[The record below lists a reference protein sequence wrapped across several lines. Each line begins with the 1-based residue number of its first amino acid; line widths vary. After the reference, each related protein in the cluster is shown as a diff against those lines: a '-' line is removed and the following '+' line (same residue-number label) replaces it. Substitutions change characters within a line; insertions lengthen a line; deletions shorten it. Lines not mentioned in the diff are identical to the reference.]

1 MSMGIKEVK
10 QWAKEKVK
18 GKRLTILV
26 VLIILSALSG
36 YSVVNDKDG
45 LLSSLLSIA
54 MSLLL
59 FIVTVGYAKF
69 MLNFVNDKEYNL
81 NQLWSYFGD
90 WKNLATVWIHET
102 IMIFLYFLLLIVPG
116 IVKTISY
123 SLVPYILVDDPNMS
137 SGDVLDLSS
146 KMMNGHKMDY
156 FKLELSF
163 IGWHLLAVLT
173 LGILE
178 IWIAPYQATAMT
190 KFLSEVK
197 SEYEKANPKTVEA

>member
-1 MSMGIKEVK
+1 MGIKEVK

-59 FIVTVGYAKF
+59 FIVTVGYTKF
-69 MLNFVNDKEYNL
+69 MLNFINDKEYSL
-81 NQLWSYFGD
+81 EQLWSYFGD

-116 IVKTISY
+116 IIKTISY

-197 SEYEKANPKTVEA
+197 SEYEKANSKTVEA

>member
-1 MSMGIKEVK
+1 MGIKEVK

-59 FIVTVGYAKF
+59 FIVTVGYTKF
-69 MLNFVNDKEYNL
+69 MLNFINDKEYSL
-81 NQLWSYFGD
+81 DQLWSYFGD

-116 IVKTISY
+116 IIKTISY

-137 SGDVLDLSS
+137 SGDVLDLST

-197 SEYEKANPKTVEA
+197 SEYEKANSKTVEA

>member
-1 MSMGIKEVK
+1 MGIKEVK

-59 FIVTVGYAKF
+59 FIVTVGYTKF
-69 MLNFVNDKEYNL
+69 MLNFINDKEYSL
-81 NQLWSYFGD
+81 DQLWSYFGD

-116 IVKTISY
+116 IIKTISY

-137 SGDVLDLSS
+137 SGDVLDLST

>member
-1 MSMGIKEVK
+1 MEIKEVK

-18 GKRLTILV
+18 GKRLLILV
-26 VLIILSALSG
+26 ALIILSALSG
-36 YSVVNDKDG
+36 YTVVNNKDSA
-45 LLSSLLSIA
+45 LSSLLSIA
-54 MSLLL
+54 ISLLL

-81 NQLWSYFGD
+81 NQLWSCFGD

-102 IMIFLYFLLLIVPG
+102 VMVFLYYLLLIVPG
-116 IVKTISY
+116 IIKTISY

-137 SGDVLDLSS
+137 SGDVLDLST

-178 IWIAPYQATAMT
+178 IWIAPYQATAMA
-190 KFLSEVK
+190 KFLIEVK

>member
-1 MSMGIKEVK
+1 MSMGIKEIK
-10 QWAKEKVK
+10 QWAKEKVN

-26 VLIILSALSG
+26 ALIILSALSG

-116 IVKTISY
+116 IIKTISY

>member
-1 MSMGIKEVK
+1 MGIKEVK

-116 IVKTISY
+116 IIKTISY

>member
-59 FIVTVGYAKF
+59 FIVTVGYTKF
-69 MLNFVNDKEYNL
+69 MLNFINDKEYSL
-81 NQLWSYFGD
+81 DQLWSYFGD

-116 IVKTISY
+116 IIKTISY

-197 SEYEKANPKTVEA
+197 SEYEKANSKTVEA

>member
-1 MSMGIKEVK
+1 MSMGIKEIK

-59 FIVTVGYAKF
+59 FIVTVGYTKF
-69 MLNFVNDKEYNL
+69 MLNFINDKEYSL
-81 NQLWSYFGD
+81 DQLWSYFGD

-116 IVKTISY
+116 IIKTISY

-137 SGDVLDLSS
+137 SGDVLDLST

-197 SEYEKANPKTVEA
+197 SEYEKANSKTVEA

>member
-59 FIVTVGYAKF
+59 FIVTVGYTKF
-69 MLNFVNDKEYNL
+69 MLNFINDKEYSL
-81 NQLWSYFGD
+81 EQLWSYFGD
-90 WKNLATVWIHET
+90 WKNLAQ
-102 IMIFLYFLLLIVPG
+102 YG
-116 IVKTISY
+116 S
-123 SLVPYILVDDPNMS
+123 
-137 SGDVLDLSS
+137 
-146 KMMNGHKMDY
+146 
-156 FKLELSF
+156 
-163 IGWHLLAVLT
+163 
-173 LGILE
+173 
-178 IWIAPYQATAMT
+178 T
-190 KFLSEVK
+190 KQL
-197 SEYEKANPKTVEA
+197 

>member
-1 MSMGIKEVK
+1 MSMGIKEIK

-59 FIVTVGYAKF
+59 FIVTVGYTKF
-69 MLNFVNDKEYNL
+69 MLNFINDKEYSL
-81 NQLWSYFGD
+81 DQLWSYFGD

-116 IVKTISY
+116 IIKTISY
-123 SLVPYILVDDPNMS
+123 SLVPYILVYDPNMS

>member
-1 MSMGIKEVK
+1 MGIKEVK

-18 GKRLTILV
+18 GKRLLILV
-26 VLIILSALSG
+26 ALIILSALSG
-36 YSVVNDKDG
+36 YSVVNNKNG
-45 LLSSLLSIA
+45 ALSSLLSIA

-59 FIVTVGYAKF
+59 FIVTVGYTKF
-69 MLNFVNDKEYNL
+69 MLNFINDKEYSL
-81 NQLWSYFGD
+81 DQLWSYFGD

-102 IMIFLYFLLLIVPG
+102 VMLFLYYLLLIVPG
-116 IVKTISY
+116 IIKTISY
-123 SLVPYILVDDPNMS
+123 SLVPYILVDDPNMA

-163 IGWHLLAVLT
+163 IGWHLLAALT

>member
-10 QWAKEKVK
+10 QWAKETVK

-59 FIVTVGYAKF
+59 FIVTVGYTKF
-69 MLNFVNDKEYNL
+69 MLNFINDKEYSL
-81 NQLWSYFGD
+81 DQLWSYFGD

-116 IVKTISY
+116 IIKTISY

>member
-123 SLVPYILVDDPNMS
+123 SLVPYIIVDDPNMS

>member
-1 MSMGIKEVK
+1 MGIKEVK
-10 QWAKEKVK
+10 QWAKEKVN

-26 VLIILSALSG
+26 ALIILSTLSG

-59 FIVTVGYAKF
+59 FIVTVGYTKF
-69 MLNFVNDKEYNL
+69 MLNFINDKEYSL
-81 NQLWSYFGD
+81 DQLWSYFGD

-116 IVKTISY
+116 IIKTISY

>member
-1 MSMGIKEVK
+1 MEIKEVK

-18 GKRLTILV
+18 GKRLLILV
-26 VLIILSALSG
+26 ALIILSALSG
-36 YSVVNDKDG
+36 YTVVNNKDSA
-45 LLSSLLSIA
+45 LSSLLSIA
-54 MSLLL
+54 ISLLL

-69 MLNFVNDKEYNL
+69 MLNFISDKEYSL
-81 NQLWSYFGD
+81 DQLWSYFGD

-102 IMIFLYFLLLIVPG
+102 VMVFLYYLLLIIPG
-116 IVKTISY
+116 IIKTISY

-137 SGDVLDLSS
+137 SGDVLDLSA
-146 KMMNGHKMDY
+146 KMMDGHKMDY

-178 IWIAPYQATAMT
+178 IWIAPYQATAMA
-190 KFLSEVK
+190 KFLIEVK

>member
-116 IVKTISY
+116 IIKTISY
-123 SLVPYILVDDPNMS
+123 SLVPYILLDDPNMS
-137 SGDVLDLSS
+137 
-146 KMMNGHKMDY
+146 
-156 FKLELSF
+156 
-163 IGWHLLAVLT
+163 
-173 LGILE
+173 
-178 IWIAPYQATAMT
+178 
-190 KFLSEVK
+190 
-197 SEYEKANPKTVEA
+197 

>member
-59 FIVTVGYAKF
+59 FIVTVGYTKF
-69 MLNFVNDKEYNL
+69 MLNFINDKEYSL
-81 NQLWSYFGD
+81 DQLWSYFGD

-102 IMIFLYFLLLIVPG
+102 VMLFLYYLLLIVPG
-116 IVKTISY
+116 IIKTISY
-123 SLVPYILVDDPNMS
+123 SLVPYILVDAPNMS
-137 SGDVLDLSS
+137 SGDVLDLST

-163 IGWHLLAVLT
+163 IGWHLLAALT

-197 SEYEKANPKTVEA
+197 SEYEKANSKTVEA

>member
-1 MSMGIKEVK
+1 MEIKEVK

-18 GKRLTILV
+18 GKRLLILV
-26 VLIILSALSG
+26 ALIILSALSG
-36 YSVVNDKDG
+36 YTVVNNKDSA
-45 LLSSLLSIA
+45 LSSLLSIA
-54 MSLLL
+54 ISLLL

-69 MLNFVNDKEYNL
+69 MLNFINDKEYSL
-81 NQLWSYFGD
+81 DQLWSYFGD

-102 IMIFLYFLLLIVPG
+102 VMVFLYYLLLIIPG
-116 IVKTISY
+116 IIKTISY

-137 SGDVLDLSS
+137 SSDVLDLSA
-146 KMMNGHKMDY
+146 KMMDGHKMDY

-178 IWIAPYQATAMT
+178 IWIAPYQATAMA
-190 KFLSEVK
+190 KFLIEVK

>member
-1 MSMGIKEVK
+1 MSMGIKEIK

-59 FIVTVGYAKF
+59 FIVTVGYTKF
-69 MLNFVNDKEYNL
+69 MLNFINDKEYSL
-81 NQLWSYFGD
+81 DQLWSYFGD

-116 IVKTISY
+116 IIKTISY

-197 SEYEKANPKTVEA
+197 SKYEKANPKTVEA

>member
-59 FIVTVGYAKF
+59 FIVTVGYTKF
-69 MLNFVNDKEYNL
+69 MLNFINDKEYSL
-81 NQLWSYFGD
+81 DQLWSYFGD
-90 WKNLATVWIHET
+90 WKNLATVWVHET

-116 IVKTISY
+116 IIKTISY

>member
-59 FIVTVGYAKF
+59 FIVTVGYTKF
-69 MLNFVNDKEYNL
+69 MLNFINDKEYSL
-81 NQLWSYFGD
+81 DQLWSYFGD

-116 IVKTISY
+116 IIKTISY

>member
-59 FIVTVGYAKF
+59 FIVTVGYTKF
-69 MLNFVNDKEYNL
+69 MLNFINDKEYSL
-81 NQLWSYFGD
+81 DQLWSYFGD

-116 IVKTISY
+116 IIKTISY

-137 SGDVLDLSS
+137 SGDVLDLST

-197 SEYEKANPKTVEA
+197 SEYEKANSKTVEA

>member
-1 MSMGIKEVK
+1 MSMGIKEIK

-59 FIVTVGYAKF
+59 FIVTVGYTKF
-69 MLNFVNDKEYNL
+69 MLNFINDKEYSL
-81 NQLWSYFGD
+81 DQLWSYFGD

-116 IVKTISY
+116 IIKTISY

-137 SGDVLDLSS
+137 SSDVLDLSS
-146 KMMNGHKMDY
+146 KMMNSHKMDY

-197 SEYEKANPKTVEA
+197 SEYEKANSKTVEA

>member
-1 MSMGIKEVK
+1 MGIKEVK

-59 FIVTVGYAKF
+59 FIVTVGYTKF
-69 MLNFVNDKEYNL
+69 MLNFINDKEYSL
-81 NQLWSYFGD
+81 DQLWSYFGD

-116 IVKTISY
+116 IIKTISY

-197 SEYEKANPKTVEA
+197 SEYEKANSKTVEA

>member
-1 MSMGIKEVK
+1 MSMGIKEIK

-59 FIVTVGYAKF
+59 FIVTVGYTKF
-69 MLNFVNDKEYNL
+69 MLNFINDKEYSL
-81 NQLWSYFGD
+81 DQLWSYFGD

-116 IVKTISY
+116 IIKTISY

-137 SGDVLDLSS
+137 SGDVLDLST

-197 SEYEKANPKTVEA
+197 SEYEKANSKTLEA

>member
-1 MSMGIKEVK
+1 MGIKEVK

-59 FIVTVGYAKF
+59 FIVTVGYTKF
-69 MLNFVNDKEYNL
+69 MLNFINDKEYSL
-81 NQLWSYFGD
+81 DQLWSYFGD

-116 IVKTISY
+116 IIKTISY

-197 SEYEKANPKTVEA
+197 SEYEKANSKTLEA

>member
-1 MSMGIKEVK
+1 MEIKEVK
-10 QWAKEKVK
+10 QWAKEKVN
-18 GKRLTILV
+18 GKRLLILV
-26 VLIILSALSG
+26 ALIILSALSG
-36 YSVVNDKDG
+36 YTVVNNKDSA
-45 LLSSLLSIA
+45 LSSLLSIA
-54 MSLLL
+54 ISLLL

-69 MLNFVNDKEYNL
+69 MLNFINDKEYSL
-81 NQLWSYFGD
+81 DQLWSYFGD

-102 IMIFLYFLLLIVPG
+102 VMVFLYYLLLIIPG
-116 IVKTISY
+116 IIKTISY

-137 SGDVLDLSS
+137 SSDVLDLSA
-146 KMMNGHKMDY
+146 KMMDGHKMDY

-178 IWIAPYQATAMT
+178 IWIAPYQATAMA
-190 KFLSEVK
+190 KFLIEVK

>member
-1 MSMGIKEVK
+1 MGIKEVK
-10 QWAKEKVK
+10 QWSKEKVK
-18 GKRLTILV
+18 GKRLIILV
-26 VLIILSALSG
+26 ALIILSALSG
-36 YSVVNDKDG
+36 YTVINNKDDI
-45 LLSSLLSIA
+45 LSSLLSSAI
-54 MSLLL
+54 SLLL
-59 FIVTVGYAKF
+59 FIVTIGYTKF
-69 MLNFVNDKEYNL
+69 MLNFINDKEYSL
-81 NQLWSYFGD
+81 DQLWSYFGD

-102 IMIFLYFLLLIVPG
+102 VMVFLYYLLLIVPG
-116 IVKTISY
+116 IIKTISY
-123 SLVPYILVDDPNMS
+123 SLVPYILVDNPNMS
-137 SGDVLDLSS
+137 SSDVLDLST

-197 SEYEKANPKTVEA
+197 AEYEKTNPKTVEA

>member
-1 MSMGIKEVK
+1 MSMGIKEIK

-69 MLNFVNDKEYNL
+69 MLNFINDKEYSL
-81 NQLWSYFGD
+81 DQLWSYFGD

-102 IMIFLYFLLLIVPG
+102 IMIFLYFLLLIIPG
-116 IVKTISY
+116 IIKTISY

-197 SEYEKANPKTVEA
+197 SEYEKANPKTLEA

>member
-1 MSMGIKEVK
+1 MSMGIKEIK

-59 FIVTVGYAKF
+59 FIVTVGYTKF
-69 MLNFVNDKEYNL
+69 MLNFINDKEYSL
-81 NQLWSYFGD
+81 DQLWSYFGD

-116 IVKTISY
+116 IIKTISY

-137 SGDVLDLSS
+137 SGDVLDLST

>member
-1 MSMGIKEVK
+1 MGIKEVK

-59 FIVTVGYAKF
+59 FIVTVGYTKF
-69 MLNFVNDKEYNL
+69 MLNFINDKEYSL
-81 NQLWSYFGD
+81 EQLWSYFGD

-116 IVKTISY
+116 IIKTISY

-137 SGDVLDLSS
+137 SGDVLDLST

-197 SEYEKANPKTVEA
+197 SEYEKANSKTVEA

>member
-1 MSMGIKEVK
+1 MSMGIKEIK

-69 MLNFVNDKEYNL
+69 MLNFINDKEYSL
-81 NQLWSYFGD
+81 DQLWSYFGD

-116 IVKTISY
+116 IIKTISY

>member
-1 MSMGIKEVK
+1 MSMGIKEIK

-36 YSVVNDKDG
+36 YSVVNDKYG

-59 FIVTVGYAKF
+59 FIVTVGYTKF
-69 MLNFVNDKEYNL
+69 MLNFINDKEYSL
-81 NQLWSYFGD
+81 DQLWSYFGD

-116 IVKTISY
+116 IIKTISY

-178 IWIAPYQATAMT
+178 IWIAPYQATAIT

>member
-59 FIVTVGYAKF
+59 FIVTVGYTKF
-69 MLNFVNDKEYNL
+69 MLNFINDKEYSL
-81 NQLWSYFGD
+81 DQLWSYFGD

-102 IMIFLYFLLLIVPG
+102 VMLFLYYLLLIVPG
-116 IVKTISY
+116 IIKTISY
-123 SLVPYILVDDPNMS
+123 SLVPYILVDDPNMA

-197 SEYEKANPKTVEA
+197 SEYEKANSKTVEA

>member
-1 MSMGIKEVK
+1 MGIKEVK

-59 FIVTVGYAKF
+59 FIVTVGYTKF
-69 MLNFVNDKEYNL
+69 MLNFINDKEYSL
-81 NQLWSYFGD
+81 DQLWSYFGD

-116 IVKTISY
+116 IIKTISY

>member
-116 IVKTISY
+116 IIKTISY